1 MSFPC
6 KRESSK
12 YNMGGFNS
20 YFVYILTNKKNGTL
34 YIGVTNDIKR
44 RTIEHK
50 QGIIPGFTEKY
61 KINKLVYFE
70 EHNDIKEAIYR
81 EKCLKKWNRM
91 WKIKL
96 IEKENP
102 YWNDLSI
109 E

>member
-1 MSFPC
+1 
-6 KRESSK
+6 
-12 YNMGGFNS
+12 MGGFNR
-20 YFVYILTNKKNGTL
+20 YFVYILTSKKNDTL
-34 YIGVTNDIKR
+34 YIGVTNSIER

-50 QGIIPGFTEKY
+50 QGETEGFTQKY

-70 EHNDIKEAIYR
+70 EYHDIKDAIYR
-81 EKCLKKWNRM
+81 EKCLKKWNRI

-96 IEKENP
+96 IEKDNP